1 MKQVFSKIITKF
13 ALFVQK
19 RQKYFRTR
27 AICALQKGSFPHGA
41 HIHAPRKNF
50 APSKIVRG
58 KIRWGVRYAPEK
70 SKGELSRPG
79 KLQGGVKCALPEN
92 AHRQFGA
99 PAPAPRRP
107 PAAQAIRAT
116 PAQPRHRHSPGT
128 GTAPAPAQPDA
139 PPIWTSPAPRA
150 PRPAAA
156 QAPQALRDQ
165 LRRPKTR
172 SVILNKWYKC
182 ILCVFPT

>member
-27 AICALQKGSFPHGA
+27 AICALQKGSFPHCA

-50 APSKIVRG
+50 ALSKIVRG

-79 KLQGGVKCALPEN
+79 KLQGGVKCALP
-92 AHRQFGA
+92 RKRA
-99 PAPAPRRP
+99 PAIWRARFGT
-107 PAAQAIRAT
+107 PAAACRPGDPGTAPG
-116 PAQPRHRHSPGT
+116 PAQPRHRHIPG
-128 GTAPAPAQPDA
+128 A

-150 PRPAAA
+150 PRPAALIRRS
-156 QAPQALRDQ
+156 APQAENAHRHFAQYVDMYFVSFSGLI
-165 LRRPKTR
+165 T
-172 SVILNKWYKC
+172 N
-182 ILCVFPT
+182 

>member
-27 AICALQKGSFPHGA
+27 AICALQKGSFPHCA

-50 APSKIVRG
+50 ALSKIVRG

-107 PAAQAIRAT
+107 PAAPAT

-128 GTAPAPAQPDA
+128 GTAGRAADLDKPRTKSAPAGRRPGSA
-139 PPIWTSPAPRA
+139 GAPRS
-150 PRPAAA
+150 
-156 QAPQALRDQ
+156 APQAENAHRHFAQVVQIDFVYFSGL
-165 LRRPKTR
+165 
-172 SVILNKWYKC
+172 I
-182 ILCVFPT
+182 